1 MWQLRDDTHLIL
13 DGEVR
18 VYRRERSKRWQAAFM
33 IDGHTIRIRTS
44 KRPQHN
50 PLFGFPLVMCFQKL
64 PVFMLLGDCS
74 VGFQALFFD
83 FGRTYPVG
91 SGFGRP

>member
-1 MWQLRDDTHLIL
+1 MVL
-13 DGEVR
+13 
-18 VYRRERSKRWQAAFM
+18 
-33 IDGHTIRIRTS
+33 
-44 KRPQHN
+44 RPQHN

-91 SGFGRP
+91 SGSGRP